1 MKFGV
6 RKKYAN
12 NVVSISNEWRWLA
25 PSSLSLSRSNALCII
40 NSTRTIRIS
49 RACATEGQVRS
60 VCLSV
65 SLSGDAPRSLTLR
78 E

>member
-12 NVVSISNEWRWLA
+12 NVVSISNEWVGSRQAL
-25 PSSLSLSRSNALCII
+25 SLSLSRSNALCII
-40 NSTRTIRIS
+40 NSTIRIS

-60 VCLSV
+60 VSLSV